1 MAIQKAT
8 LARGAGAPPT
18 LPHAGQILIQTVR
31 NTGGVEIGLE
41 LGTDPQYVIANTNV
55 DPIHLN
61 YLVEVGE
68 VVTFT
73 TGTVNG
79 AILVVTYDDDP
90 NGEAPQ
96 QVAISAFEGG
106 AVTELTTAF
115 TNATPAVTVSSGSV
129 AVTGTS
135 NVNIVQ
141 VDSTALVGG
150 ELPVDV
156 DLNNIT
162 IDGSTPITVQ
172 TNADS
177 PLHTFI

>member
-18 LPHAGQILIQTVR
+18 LPHTGQILIQTVR
-31 NTGGVEIGLE
+31 NTGGIEIGLL
-41 LGTDPQYVIANTNV
+41 LGTDPQYVIANTNI
-55 DPIHLN
+55 DPIQLN

-106 AVTELTTAF
+106 AVTELTTAV
-115 TNATPAVTVSSGSV
+115 TNATPAVTVSSGDI
-129 AVTGTS
+129 AVTGTVAVS
-135 NVNIVQ
+135 GVTGDVAVING
-141 VDSTALVGG
+141 STALD
-150 ELPVDV
+150 VDTTLNNV
-156 DLNNIT
+156 TIDLNNHGDALPVRLT
-162 IDGSTPITVQ
+162 GR
-172 TNADS
+172 
-177 PLHTFI
+177 FRG